1 MAKKEDALSKYE
13 IFKELGEGAFGK
25 AELAKDKD
33 DGTVVVIKTVNLDLL
48 DEDAEEKAINE
59 GNVLRKVSKDLQHEN
74 IVKFHGFYLFDKEAV
89 LIMEYIDGG
98 DLRGKIEEEKLWR
111 RKFDEK
117 TILTYLKELSS
128 ALKFCHEEKH
138 IIHRDIKP
146 ENILLTKD
154 NHTKIADFG
163 ISKMLPKRSKTTKTI
178 IGDKDY
184 ISPEMKKGQEYTYST
199 DIWSLGVLIYELC
212 LLEHP
217 QTKYRLNKIKYLNGE
232 IPKLDDKDY
241 SPELSDL
248 IEKMLNVEPEKRP
261 TASEI
266 LEICENLLKKGQ
278 NAGYQGEMV
287 NGVREGKGTYT
298 FSNGDKYEGDW
309 KNNQMEGKG
318 VYYFKDGDKYDGDWV
333 GGKKEG
339 QGTYYFSNG
348 AKYEGNWVQS
358 KMEGKGI
365 FSYNNGDKYDGDWK
379 DNKREGNG
387 TYYYSN
393 GSKYEGEWKNDKKEG
408 NGTFTYIKKG
418 VWKDNEF
425 QNN

>member
-1 MAKKEDALSKYE
+1 MAKKEDALSKYD

-25 AELAKDKD
+25 AELAKDKE
-33 DGTVVVIKTVNLDLL
+33 DGTIVVIKTVNLDLL
-48 DEDAEEKAINE
+48 DEDAEQKAINE

-74 IVKFHGFYLFDKEAV
+74 IVKFYGFYLFDKEAV
-89 LIMEYIDGG
+89 LIMEYVDGG

-111 RKFDEK
+111 RKIDEK
-117 TILTYLKELSS
+117 TILTWLKELSS
-128 ALKFCHEEKH
+128 ALKFCHDEKH

-163 ISKMLPKRSKTTKTI
+163 ISKILPKKAPTTKTI

-184 ISPEMKKGQEYTYST
+184 ISPEIKKEQEYTYST
-199 DIWSLGVLIYELC
+199 DIWSLGVLTYELC

-217 QTKYRLNKIKYLNGE
+217 QTHYRLNKKKYLNGE
-232 IPKLDDKDY
+232 IPKLNDKDY
-241 SPELSDL
+241 SQELSDL

-261 TASEI
+261 TAGEI
-266 LEICENLLKKGQ
+266 LEICETLLKKG
-278 NAGYQGEMV
+278 NSGYQGEMV
-287 NGVREGKGTYT
+287 NGVREGKGTYS
-298 FSNGDKYEGDW
+298 FPNGDKYEGYW
-309 KNNQMEGKG
+309 KNNKMEGKG

-339 QGTYYFSNG
+339 QGIYYFSNG
-348 AKYEGNWVQS
+348 TKYEGNWVQS

-365 FSYNNGDKYDGDWK
+365 FYYNNGDKYDGEWK

-387 TYYYSN
+387 IYYYSN

-408 NGTFTYIKKG
+408 NGTYTCIKKG